1 MVPGM
6 QSLLVIKLIHVV
18 NLNKLEIKFNKQDAH
33 IESQNRIVQN
43 NSPRNDAMEIAIM
56 DPVVDLER
64 CSDDD
69 IQSLLHNDTI
79 QHLPITHRDNNIIQ
93 TRVNIV
99 LLLKT
104 NATI

>member
-43 NSPRNDAMEIAIM
+43 NSPRNDAMEIDLAIM

-79 QHLPITHRDNNIIQ
+79 QHLPITHRDNRINQ
-93 TRVNIV
+93 TRVNMELHE
-99 LLLKT
+99 LLT
-104 NATI
+104 R

>member
-1 MVPGM
+1 
-6 QSLLVIKLIHVV
+6 
-18 NLNKLEIKFNKQDAH
+18 
-33 IESQNRIVQN
+33 
-43 NSPRNDAMEIAIM
+43 MEIDFAIM
-56 DPVVDLER
+56 DPVVDLDR
-64 CSDDD
+64 CRDDPV
-69 IQSLLHNDTI
+69 IQSLLYNDTV